1 MSHVKITGP
10 DAYNFNV
17 RTSNLIKYSSRG
29 LIGDDKLALIKCSS
43 EEFVAR
49 AKKVHFSPD
58 EIPLH
63 VIAMGST
70 EGYGPNRNAD
80 GFKEASLRKYA
91 QTFVNFARI
100 YQHHKNKDPDR
111 SYGVVKMAMY
121 NDAMRR
127 IELLLALNKSASA
140 ATRNGGLV
148 DEAFVKAA
156 ESGEDIPWSMAC
168 KIPFDVCA
176 VCDNKA
182 PTRNEYCESIK
193 LGGTCT
199 GLGCKSGL
207 GEVLESGL
215 IQHVDNPDP
224 CFFDISRVSRPA
236 DRTAYG
242 GLADY
247 LQKAASLSNP
257 RAVIGGAKLAELLDV
272 AAPEWLHTDADLFSN
287 VLKMAAEA
295 EDRLHTIAI
304 SSPHLVGHMDLLMPS
319 CINVYTIGKP
329 GSAESLQKLAALS
342 ANRIVLSPRDFVYWI
357 TGDEKLA
364 ESLLPSVR
372 KSLIG
377 IYSRMAKQA
386 DTNSRLYNNEFD
398 HRNANIN
405 SIDKAWAESYSEE
418 LSLTKQAVQR
428 RAIKYASDNSATAS
442 VLATI
447 NSTKNAKQFAI
458 SQQIA
463 ENYAMYKLAFLASQS
478 EDLPLT
484 TWFAIRQNYCC

>member
-1 MSHVKITGP
+1 MSHIKITGP
-10 DAYNFNV
+10 DAYNFDV
-17 RTSNLIKYSSRG
+17 RTSNLVKYSSKG
-29 LIGDDKLALIKCSS
+29 LVGTDKLALIKCAG
-43 EEFVAR
+43 EEFVAK
-49 AKKVHFSPD
+49 AKKISFEPD

-91 QTFVNFARI
+91 QTFVKFARI
-100 YQHHKNKDPDR
+100 YQNHKNKDPDK

-127 IELLLALNKSASA
+127 VELLLALSKSASA
-140 ATRNGGLV
+140 AARNGGLV
-148 DEAFVKAA
+148 DESFVKAA

-182 PTRNEYCESIK
+182 PTRNEYCDSIK
-193 LGGTCT
+193 MGGTCS
-199 GLGCKSGL
+199 GLGCKNGL

-224 CFFDISRVSRPA
+224 CFFDISKVNRPA

-247 LQKAASLSNP
+247 LQKAASLGNP
-257 RAVIGGAKLAELLDV
+257 RAVIGGAKLAELLSV
-272 AAPEWLHTDADLFSN
+272 EEPSWLRTDADLFGH
-287 VLKMAAEA
+287 VLKMAADA
-295 EDRLHTIAI
+295 EERLHALAI
-304 SSPHLVGHMDLLMPS
+304 SSPHLVGDMDLLMPNR
-319 CINVYTIGKP
+319 INVYMIGPP
-329 GSAESLQKLAALS
+329 GSQSSLQKLAALS
-342 ANRIVLSPRDFVYWI
+342 ANKIVLSPRDFVHWI
-357 TGDEKLA
+357 VGSEKMA
-364 ESLLPSVR
+364 DALLPSVR

-377 IYSRMAKQA
+377 IYTRMSKQA
-386 DTNSRLYNNEFD
+386 SVDTRICNNEFD
-398 HRNANIN
+398 HRNADVN
-405 SIDKAWAESYSEE
+405 SLDKAWAASYSDE

-428 RAIKYASDNSATAS
+428 RSIKYASDNSATAN

-447 NSTKNAKQFAI
+447 NSTKTAEKLAI
-458 SQQIA
+458 AEQIA
-463 ENYAMYKLAFLASQS
+463 ENYALYKLAFLAAQS
-478 EDLPLT
+478 DDLPLT